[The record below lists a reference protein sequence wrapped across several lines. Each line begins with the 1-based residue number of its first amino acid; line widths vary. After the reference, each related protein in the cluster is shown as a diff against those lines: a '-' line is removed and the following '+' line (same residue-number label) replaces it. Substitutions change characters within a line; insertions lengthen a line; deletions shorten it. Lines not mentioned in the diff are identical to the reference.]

1 MFWKGDDRMFGNDRP
16 NQDDTV
22 GENSDHGVCPI
33 GDVLAELLDR
43 YRAQCPELNVI
54 VVEQPSAQS

>member
-1 MFWKGDDRMFGNDRP
+1 MFGNDRP
-16 NQDDTV
+16 NQDGATRLTG

-43 YRAQCPELNVI
+43 YRRQCPEINVTVI
-54 VVEQPSAQS
+54 EHPSAQS